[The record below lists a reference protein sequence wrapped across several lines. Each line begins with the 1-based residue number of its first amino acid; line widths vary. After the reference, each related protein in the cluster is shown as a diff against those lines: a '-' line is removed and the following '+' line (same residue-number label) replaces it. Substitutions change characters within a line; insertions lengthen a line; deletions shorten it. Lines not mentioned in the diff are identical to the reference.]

1 MNLKPLRAV
10 SGALVLTALAC
21 QFLPGSSGSS
31 SGALFEDDFS
41 NKRNGWDENSGENAA
56 SGFADEEYTISIY
69 PTSWFAWANPE
80 GADLALSN
88 VHLEVTARSV
98 GAATEP
104 GFGIM
109 CNYLDADNTYYLG
122 VSTDGY
128 YAIVKTVGGEDT
140 VLSDVD
146 SWIQSDA
153 IPVNA
158 SSYRLGV
165 DCGNGTL
172 ALAVNGTAVATV
184 SDATFSSGTV
194 GLFAQT
200 FAEPNAE
207 IRFDDF
213 VAVPL
218 P

>member
-1 MNLKPLRAV
+1 MNLKPLQAM
-10 SGALVLTALAC
+10 SIALALTALAC
-21 QFLPGSSGSS
+21 QFLHGSSGSS

-41 NKRNGWDENSGENAA
+41 DKGHGWDENTGDNAA
-56 SGFADEEYTISIY
+56 SGYVDGEYMIGIFRE
-69 PTSWFAWANPE
+69 SWFAWANPE
-80 GADLALSN
+80 GANLSLSN

-109 CNYLDADNTYYLG
+109 CNYADGDNTYYLG
-122 VSTDGY
+122 VSMDGY
-128 YAIVKTVGGEDT
+128 FAIVKTVGGEDT
-140 VLSDVD
+140 VLSDAD
-146 SWIQSDA
+146 SWIQSGD

-172 ALAVNGTAVATV
+172 TLQVNGTTLASV
-184 SDATFSSGTV
+184 SDSTFSSGTV

-213 VAVPL
+213 VAQAL